1 MLSEGL
7 LNKGIINTVHLF
19 LLVLMIVLPGLTNSQ
34 IDKRATPET
43 KILYRNLFSQSQK
56 GVMFGHQDALAYG
69 LNSDHTRWI
78 GGINKSDI
86 KTLTGEHPAVVGHD
100 LGHLEL
106 DKEHNLDDVP
116 FENMRQS
123 IQTVYAYGGVNT
135 LSWHPNNPLDLSK
148 TTWDK
153 MDFTIR
159 RIMEDKK
166 NLKSYKK
173 TLNKLA
179 GFFKSLKG
187 PGGELIPV
195 IFRPYHEHTGSW
207 FWWGADHCTPDEYKA
222 FWQMT
227 VRNLVRK
234 NKVHNL
240 LFAYSTDNFRSE
252 PHYLERYP
260 GDEYID
266 LLGFDT
272 YHRNA
277 PQSDSAFIANT
288 KRMVATIK
296 KLAQE
301 KNKLYAIT
309 ETGLEK
315 VGETDWWTRVLFSV
329 IQDTGLSYVLVWRN
343 GRPDH
348 FYAPFEGQ
356 SSAADFKTFFNY
368 PATLFEKDV
377 SELYK
382 P

>member
-1 MLSEGL
+1 MLSGSL
-7 LNKGIINTVHLF
+7 LKKGILKIVKLKRLF
-19 LLVLMIVLPGLTNSQ
+19 LFIVLPYLAFSQ
-34 IDKRATPET
+34 VDKKATRET
-43 KILYRNLFSQSQK
+43 KLLYKNLFSLSQK

-69 LNSDHTRWI
+69 LNSDHTRWV
-78 GGINKSDI
+78 GGVNKSDI

-106 DKEHNLDDVP
+106 DRIHNLDDVP
-116 FENMRQS
+116 FDNMRQS
-123 IQTVYAYGGVNT
+123 IQAVYAYGGVNT

-148 TTWDK
+148 TTWDM

-159 RIMEDKK
+159 RIMDNKK
-166 NLKSYKK
+166 NLKTYKK

-179 GFFKSLKG
+179 DFFKSLRG
-187 PGGELIPV
+187 PGDELIPV

-207 FWWGADHCTPDEYKA
+207 FWWGADHCTPEEYKA
-222 FWQMT
+222 FWEMT
-227 VRNLVRK
+227 VSHLVRK
-234 NKVHNL
+234 KKVHNL
-240 LFAYSTDNFRSE
+240 LFAYSTDNFSSE
-252 PHYLERYP
+252 QHYLERYP

-296 KLAQE
+296 KLGAE

-315 VGETDWWTRVLFSV
+315 VVEADWWTRVLFSV
-329 IQDTGLSYVLVWRN
+329 IQEPGLSYVLVWRN

-356 SSAADFKTFFNY
+356 SSAPDFKSFFDY

-377 SELYK
+377 NGLYK

>member
-1 MLSEGL
+1 MLSGGL
-7 LNKGIINTVHLF
+7 LKKGILKIVKHKRLF
-19 LLVLMIVLPGLTNSQ
+19 LFIVVPYLAFSQ
-34 IDKRATPET
+34 VDKKATRET
-43 KILYRNLFSQSQK
+43 KVLYKNLFSHSQK

-69 LNSDHTRWI
+69 LNSDLTRWV
-78 GGINKSDI
+78 GGVNKSDI

-106 DKEHNLDDVP
+106 DKAQNLDDVP
-116 FENMRQS
+116 FDNMRQS
-123 IQTVYAYGGVNT
+123 IQAVYTYGGVNT

-159 RIMEDKK
+159 GILENKK
-166 NLKSYKK
+166 NLKSYKR
-173 TLNKLA
+173 TINKLA
-179 GFFKSLKG
+179 DFFKSLKG
-187 PGGELIPV
+187 ADGELIPV

-207 FWWGADHCTPDEYKA
+207 FWWGADHCTPEEYKA

-227 VRNLVRK
+227 VRHLVRK
-234 NKVHNL
+234 KKVHNL

-252 PHYLERYP
+252 QHYLERYP

-296 KLAQE
+296 KLGQE

-315 VGETDWWTRVLFSV
+315 VAETDWWTRVLSAV

-356 SSAADFKTFFNY
+356 SSAGDFKTFFDY
-368 PATLFEKDV
+368 PATLFEKEV
-377 SELYK
+377 SEMYK

>member
-1 MLSEGL
+1 MVSGGL
-7 LNKGIINTVHLF
+7 LNRGIILSGKLKRLLLF
-19 LLVLMIVLPGLTNSQ
+19 LVLPYVVFSQ
-34 IDKRATPET
+34 VDKKATKET
-43 KILYRNLFSQSQK
+43 KLLYQNLFNLSQK

-69 LNSDHTRWI
+69 LNADLTRWI
-78 GGINKSDI
+78 GGIHKSDV
-86 KTLTGEHPAVVGHD
+86 KTLTGEHPGVVGHD

-106 DKEHNLDDVP
+106 DKPQNLDEVP
-116 FENMRQS
+116 FNTMRQS
-123 IQTVYAYGGVNT
+123 IQAVYTYGGVNT

-159 RIMEDKK
+159 RILEDKK

-173 TLNKLA
+173 TLTKLA
-179 GFFKSLKG
+179 DFFKSLRG
-187 PGGELIPV
+187 PDNELIPV

-207 FWWGADHCTPDEYKA
+207 FWWGADHCTPEEYKT

-227 VRNLVRK
+227 VNYLVRK
-234 NKVHNL
+234 KKVHNL

-252 PHYLERYP
+252 QHYLERYP
-260 GDEYID
+260 GDGYID

-277 PQSDSAFIANT
+277 PQSDSAFIANS

-296 KLAQE
+296 KIGKE
-301 KNKLYAIT
+301 KNKLFAIT

-315 VGETDWWTRVLFSV
+315 ITETDWWTRVLYSI

-356 SSAADFKTFFNY
+356 SSTGDFKTFFDY

-377 SELYK
+377 INLYK